1 MAPQPAARSARRL
14 GREQDSASA
23 FEMGRCNALRLLR
36 PTGFNGQRRHR
47 FEKWNERRSL
57 ALPYFLRSTTRL
69 SRVRKPPR
77 LSTLRNSGSKFVSAL
92 ERPWRTAPAWPDNP
106 PPDTRQM
113 TSYWPL
119 RLAIASGWPSI
130 MRSAGRAKN
139 TSISR
144 LLTVILPVPRLIQTR
159 ATAFLR
165 LPVA

>member
-1 MAPQPAARSARRL
+1 MVLLPCQRKPVSARRRL
-14 GREQDSASA
+14 GR
-23 FEMGRCNALRLLR
+23 RV
-36 PTGFNGQRRHR
+36 PHR
-47 FEKWNERRSL
+47 FENWNDRRAF

-77 LSTLRNSGSKFVSAL
+77 LRTLRNSGSKFVSAL

-119 RLAIASGWPSI
+119 RLDRTSGCEI
-130 MRSAGRAKN
+130 TIRNTGRAKN
-139 TSISR
+139 TSIAR
-144 LLTVILPVPRLIQTR
+144 LLTVILPEPRLIQTR

>member
-1 MAPQPAARSARRL
+1 
-14 GREQDSASA
+14 
-23 FEMGRCNALRLLR
+23 MGRCAAEWDSGQGLTAQQSAQGFLLAALAPPRDIGDA
-36 PTGFNGQRRHR
+36 PGTPSHR
-47 FEKWNERRSL
+47 FENWNDRRAL

-77 LSTLRNSGSKFVSAL
+77 LSTVRNSGSKFVRAL

-119 RLAIASGWPSI
+119 RLDITSGCEII
-130 MRSAGRAKN
+130 MRKTGRAKN
-139 TSISR
+139 VSIAR

>member
-1 MAPQPAARSARRL
+1 MRLPSPLRGGLPPKAAGWGDVRR
-14 GREQDSASA
+14 RDTRRRTRASY
-23 FEMGRCNALRLLR
+23 RLE
-36 PTGFNGQRRHR
+36 N
-47 FEKWNERRSL
+47 WNERRAL

-77 LSTLRNSGSKFVSAL
+77 FRTPRNSGSKFVNAL

-106 PPDTRQM
+106 PPDTRHI
-113 TSYWPL
+113 TSYCPV
-119 RLAIASGWPSI
+119 RFDVTSGCEII
-130 MRSAGRAKN
+130 MRSTGLAKN
-139 TSISR
+139 TSIAR

>member
-1 MAPQPAARSARRL
+1 MPSAQAAVKSTVRRVGTGLAPVSGRRRCLGEDDWARSY
-14 GREQDSASA
+14 
-23 FEMGRCNALRLLR
+23 
-36 PTGFNGQRRHR
+36 R
-47 FEKWNERRSL
+47 FENWNDRRAL

-77 LSTLRNSGSKFVSAL
+77 LSTARNSGSKFVSAL

-113 TSYWPL
+113 TSYWPF
-119 RLAIASGWPSI
+119 RLDVTSGCEII
-130 MRSAGRAKN
+130 MRKTGRAKN
-139 TSISR
+139 TSIAR